1 MHFGANYIEPAA
13 HSQKTNHT
21 FPPEFLIY
29 LGSKVLLFKK
39 HIGPKAGSC
48 AFSCNHPRP
57 NMADQNCNLGN
68 DPASKPL
75 PLTSFKSITYGG
87 YCLHFAKIK
96 FITVMFSL
104 LRHIAS
110 LTLRLIHC

>member
-1 MHFGANYIEPAA
+1 MYCHSNNILNTYFNLFYMITNSHF
-13 HSQKTNHT
+13 
-21 FPPEFLIY
+21 
-29 LGSKVLLFKK
+29 FKK
-39 HIGPKAGSC
+39 HIGGEAVDCRPKAGSC

-68 DPASKPL
+68 DPSSKPL
-75 PLTSFKSITYGG
+75 PLTSFKSITAYYGG
-87 YCLHFAKIK
+87 YCLHFAKIQ